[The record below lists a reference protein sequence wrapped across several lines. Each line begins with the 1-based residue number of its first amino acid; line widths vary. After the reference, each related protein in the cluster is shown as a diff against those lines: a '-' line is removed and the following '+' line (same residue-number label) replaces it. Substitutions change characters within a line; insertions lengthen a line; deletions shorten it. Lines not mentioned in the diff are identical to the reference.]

1 MSSIQ
6 YIDLRANQLST
17 LPESMIN
24 LTQLTKLDLRWN
36 NFTTKPSIINKL
48 RDNGCIV
55 FI

>member
-1 MSSIQ
+1 MISIQ

-24 LTQLTKLDLRWN
+24 LTQLTKRDLRWN
-36 NFTTKPSIINKL
+36 NFTTEPSIINKL
-48 RDNGCIV
+48 RDNRCIV